1 MVLVSTILWKLKTQ
15 CNMIKNLCDFNKNTE
30 VDLWQDNLHSALRFL
45 TVKKCKRLCFQPSA
59 KAKYEEAY

>member
-1 MVLVSTILWKLKTQ
+1 M
-15 CNMIKNLCDFNKNTE
+15 FNKNTE